1 MKHTFH
7 YLKNTMDFGLCFK
20 IYIKVDI
27 MCKVHSN
34 EVVDHSRGQT
44 CFKRNVN
51 HNQGFER
58 NMRGQVHFDEN
69 VIHSQG
75 SKGNMKGKAYSN
87 KNVRHIQGFEMN
99 MKG

>member
-1 MKHTFH
+1 MKHIFH
-7 YLKNTMDFGLCFK
+7 YLKNTMDFGLCFRRN
-20 IYIKVDI
+20 IKDDI

-34 EVVDHSRGQT
+34 KDVDRSRGQA

-58 NMRGQVHFDEN
+58 NMRGHVHFDEN
-69 VIHSQG
+69 VNHSQG
-75 SKGNMKGKAYSN
+75 SKRNMKGKAYSN
-87 KNVRHIQGFEMN
+87 KNVRHSQGFEMN